1 MSTILSSKLGFNK
14 ELLRLSSTLNRLMLG
29 EFTISQHH
37 AVVRRDKDSDHKVA
51 VAADIKTAFLMIAMM
66 EKDRDVL

>member
-1 MSTILSSKLGFNK
+1 
-14 ELLRLSSTLNRLMLG
+14 MLG